1 MKRFLRI
8 LSLLLI
14 ICLFV
19 PNHAFAESM
28 EHENCEV
35 IYYDD
40 GSYMVIKVTYVDTRA
55 TSTRVGYKNYTRYSA
70 FDDEEWTATLS
81 ATFEYDNTTAVCLTS
96 NCEVEISDSNWYL
109 ESKSASKSG
118 ATATAQVTM
127 SRKIMGIKFN
137 TETIDLSL
145 TCTPN
150 GDFV

>member
-1 MKRFLRI
+1 MRHFTKLVAFIILILFL
-8 LSLLLI
+8 L
-14 ICLFV
+14 
-19 PNHAFAESM
+19 PNSTYAANIVDSAQSI
-28 EHENCEV
+28 

-40 GSYMVIKVTYVDTRA
+40 GSYMIIEIGYIDTRA
-55 TSTRVGYKNYTRYSA
+55 VSTRVGYKTYTRYRS
-70 FDDEEWTATLS
+70 DDVIQWKATLS
-81 ATFEYDNTTAVCLTS
+81 ATFEYDNSTAICLTS

-118 ATATAQVTM
+118 ATATAQVSM
-127 SRKIMGIKFN
+127 SRKFLGLKVN